1 MRAVSD
7 EILLSVDKPARYVGG
22 EVNMVKKDVK
32 FCSSCGHAMT
42 PPAEDSADT
51 EAAAPSESEK
61 EAEERVCTKC
71 GAKLTECS
79 AFCSECG
86 TKV

>member
-1 MRAVSD
+1 
-7 EILLSVDKPARYVGG
+7 
-22 EVNMVKKDVK
+22 
-32 FCSSCGHAMT
+32 MT

-51 EAAAPSESEK
+51 EEAAPSEPEK

-71 GAKLTECS
+71 GAKLTEGS

>member
-1 MRAVSD
+1 MPKAD
-7 EILLSVDKPARYVGG
+7 EQEAADDSVKCPGCG
-22 EVNMVKKDVK
+22 NMVKKDVK

-61 EAEERVCTKC
+61 EAEERVEPGHNCN
-71 GAKLTECS
+71 S
-79 AFCSECG
+79 IY
-86 TKV
+86 